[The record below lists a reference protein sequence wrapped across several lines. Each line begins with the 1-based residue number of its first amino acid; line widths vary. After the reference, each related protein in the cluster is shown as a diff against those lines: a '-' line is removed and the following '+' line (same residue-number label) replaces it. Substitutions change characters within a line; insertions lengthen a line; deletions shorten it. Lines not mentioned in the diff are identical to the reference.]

1 MTIPS
6 SVSAPSLDPSDQDFE
21 ERGRYGNTTTMT
33 SQQPKMNLTVR
44 LSCSE
49 CKDPNP
55 ELVEDYSA
63 GDMICKGCGS
73 VLGDRIIDEHSEW
86 RTFSNSDST
95 GADPNRVGG
104 PSNPLLRDSGL
115 STIIGRGEGAAAASL
130 SRWQNRGALGSGDRS
145 LLAAFKEIGRMAD
158 RMSLP
163 QTIRDRANELYKQV
177 DDQKSM
183 RGRTAD
189 GIIAASL
196 YIACRIEGVPRT
208 FKEICAL
215 TKVSKKEI
223 GRCYKFML
231 KCLETNLDTI
241 STQDFMNRFCSNL
254 ELPIEVMKASAHVS
268 KEAMRLGI
276 VAGKSP
282 ISVAAAG
289 IYMVSQLST
298 QKRTQKAIAD
308 IAGVSEVTIRNA
320 YKDLYPY
327 RSQLLPPGSD
337 FLQNVGNLPFN

>member
-1 MTIPS
+1 MADNEGADSKAMPPPPDLPPK
-6 SVSAPSLDPSDQDFE
+6 PSLYLKVGCP
-21 ERGRYGNTTTMT
+21 
-33 SQQPKMNLTVR
+33 
-44 LSCSE
+44 E
-49 CKDPNP
+49 CKNPDPDV
-55 ELVEDYSA
+55 VEDYAA
-63 GDMICKGCGS
+63 GDLICKDCGL
-73 VLGDRIIDEHSEW
+73 VLGDRIVDEHSEW
-86 RTFSNSDST
+86 RTFSNSDTPGS
-95 GADPNRVGG
+95 DPNRVGG

-115 STIIGRGEGAAAASL
+115 STIIGKGDAAAASL
-130 SRWQNRGALGSGDRS
+130 SRWQNRGALNSGDRS
-145 LLAAFKEIGRMAD
+145 LLNAFKEIGRMSE
-158 RMSLP
+158 RMGLP
-163 QTIRDRANELYKQV
+163 QTIRDRANELYKQI

-196 YIACRIEGVPRT
+196 YIACRLEQVPRT

-231 KCLETNLDTI
+231 KVLETNLETI
-241 STQDFMNRFCSNL
+241 TTQDFMNRFCSNL
-254 ELPIEVMKASAHVS
+254 DLPMDVMKAATHVS

-289 IYMVSQLST
+289 IYMVSQLT
-298 QKRTQKAIAD
+298 TNTKRTQKAIAD

-327 RSQLLPPGSD
+327 RLQLVPAGSE
-337 FLQNVGNLPFN
+337 FLQNVNSLPVN

>member
-1 MTIPS
+1 MLADEGGETRTTGADAPVPAKS
-6 SVSAPSLDPSDQDFE
+6 SLLMKIGCP
-21 ERGRYGNTTTMT
+21 
-33 SQQPKMNLTVR
+33 
-44 LSCSE
+44 E
-49 CKDPNP
+49 CKNPNADV
-55 ELVEDYSA
+55 VEDYAA
-63 GDMICKGCGS
+63 GDLICKECGL
-73 VLGDRIIDEHSEW
+73 VLGDRIVDEHSEW
-86 RTFSNSDST
+86 RTFSNSDTPGS
-95 GADPNRVGG
+95 DPNRVGG

-115 STIIGRGEGAAAASL
+115 STIIGKGDAAAASL
-130 SRWQNRGALGSGDRS
+130 SRWQNRGALNSGDRS
-145 LLAAFKEIGRMAD
+145 LLNAFKEIGRMSD
-158 RMSLP
+158 TIGLP
-163 QTIRDRANELYKQV
+163 QTIRDRANELYRQI

-196 YIACRIEGVPRT
+196 YIACRLEQVPRT

-231 KCLETNLDTI
+231 KVLETNLETI
-241 STQDFMNRFCSNL
+241 TTQDFMNRFCSNL
-254 ELPIEVMKASAHVS
+254 DLPMDVMKAATHVS

-289 IYMVSQLST
+289 IYMVSQLSSTKKT
-298 QKRTQKAIAD
+298 QKVIAD

-327 RSQLLPPGSD
+327 RHQLVPAGSE
-337 FLQNVGNLPFN
+337 FLQNVNNLPAN